1 MIAFDM
7 AYSAPVSASPAIVTI
22 VAAATPSPA
31 PAPLFALHVAAH
43 RAAAPAPAPAPARTP
58 PVRPV
63 RPGNTGKPDP
73 LSIIN
78 AAG

>member
-1 MIAFDM
+1 MIALDM
-7 AYSAPVSASPAIVTI
+7 AYSAPVSASPAIVT
-22 VAAATPSPA
+22 VVTAATPSPQ
-31 PAPLFALHVAAH
+31 PRLLFALHAAAH
-43 RAAAPAPAPAPARTP
+43 RAASPAPAPAPARTP

>member
-1 MIAFDM
+1 MIALDM

-22 VAAATPSPA
+22 VAAATPSPT
-31 PAPLFALHVAAH
+31 PAPLFALHGAPH
-43 RAAAPAPAPAPARTP
+43 RAAGPAPAPAPAPKP
-58 PVRPV
+58 PVGPV
-63 RPGNTGKPDP
+63 RPGNTGKPDL

>member
-1 MIAFDM
+1 MIALDM

-22 VAAATPSPA
+22 VAAATPSPT
-31 PAPLFALHVAAH
+31 PAPLFALHGAAH
-43 RAAAPAPAPAPARTP
+43 RAAAPAPAPAWTP

-63 RPGNTGKPDP
+63 KPGNTGKPDP